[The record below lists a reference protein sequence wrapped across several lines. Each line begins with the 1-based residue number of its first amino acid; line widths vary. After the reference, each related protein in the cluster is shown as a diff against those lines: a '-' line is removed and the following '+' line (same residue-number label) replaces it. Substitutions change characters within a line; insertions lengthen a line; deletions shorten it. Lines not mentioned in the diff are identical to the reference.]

1 MEEILRRLRME
12 KKESV
17 GAQSFNEKLLRLL
30 TFSGKMLIAYNF
42 SYFGAISSALIL

>member
-1 MEEILRRLRME
+1 ME
-12 KKESV
+12 KKESG

-42 SYFGAISSALIL
+42 GYFGGY

>member
-1 MEEILRRLRME
+1 ME
-12 KKESV
+12 KKEGV

-30 TFSGKMLIAYNF
+30 TFSRTMLIAFNF